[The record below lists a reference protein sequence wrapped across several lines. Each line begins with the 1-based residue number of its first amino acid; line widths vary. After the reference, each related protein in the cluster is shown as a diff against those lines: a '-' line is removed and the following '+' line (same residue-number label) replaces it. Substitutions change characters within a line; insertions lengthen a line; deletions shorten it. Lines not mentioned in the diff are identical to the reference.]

1 MLNKLNPPPI
11 RALIL
16 DMDGV
21 LWKASEP
28 IGDLPTTFA
37 RVRELGLRV
46 MLVTN
51 NSTRSPSF
59 YLDKLAGFGVRAEP
73 WQLITSA
80 IATASY
86 LKRKY
91 PQGGR
96 VYIVGEVGLHE
107 ALAEQGFVHAEKDV
121 LAVVAGLDREFTY
134 GKLKTGTILVRNG
147 AALIG
152 TNTDYSLPTPEG
164 QIPGAGSIVG
174 ALEIASATKAIVI
187 GKPSPALFNA
197 AMERLGAQ
205 PQETLVVGDR
215 LETDI
220 AGGQNA
226 GCKTA
231 IVLSG
236 VATEEQARA
245 WAPPVDLVA
254 PDLAAIVG
262 SG

>member
-1 MLNKLNPPPI
+1 MLDKLSPPPI

-21 LWKASEP
+21 VWKASEP
-28 IGDLPTTFA
+28 IGDLPAIFA
-37 RVRELGLRV
+37 RVHALGLRV

-51 NSTRSPSF
+51 NSTRSPDF
-59 YLDKLAGFGVRAEP
+59 YLDKLAGFGVHVEP

-86 LKRKY
+86 LKHKY

-96 VYIVGEVGLHE
+96 VYVVGEVGLHE
-107 ALAEQGFVHAEKDV
+107 ALAEQGFVHADKDV

-134 GKLKTGTILVRNG
+134 EKLKAGTLLVRKG
-147 AALIG
+147 ATLIG
-152 TNTDYSLPTPEG
+152 TNTDHSLPTPDG

-187 GKPSPALFNA
+187 GKPSPASFNA
-197 AMERLGAQ
+197 AMQRLGAQ

-231 IVLSG
+231 VVLSG
-236 VATEEQARA
+236 VTTEEQARA
-245 WAPPVDLVA
+245 WTPRVDLIA

-262 SG
+262 AG